1 MDKYGVRIKG
11 IIRCNDEFLIIKK
24 WMDDRIDEPY
34 QWQFFDTTMME
45 DESPADAALRYILE
59 CTGIYANVTCI
70 PYTWTYKLG
79 DNRYIGIAFLC
90 DVPDTVVIMSEEI
103 SEIKWVKAEEL
114 DKYITYKSMLRDMHE
129 AGIF

>member
-11 IIRCNDEFLIIKK
+11 IVRCNDEFLIINK
-24 WMDDRIDEPY
+24 WMDDKIDDPY
-34 QWQFFDTTMME
+34 QWQFLDTTMME
-45 DESPADAALRYILE
+45 DESPTDAALRYILE
-59 CTGIYANVTCI
+59 CTGIYANITCI

-79 DNRYIGIAFLC
+79 DNKYIGIAFLC

-103 SEIKWVKAEEL
+103 TEIKWVKAEEL
-114 DKYITYKSMLRDMHE
+114 SKYITNKSMLNDMHE